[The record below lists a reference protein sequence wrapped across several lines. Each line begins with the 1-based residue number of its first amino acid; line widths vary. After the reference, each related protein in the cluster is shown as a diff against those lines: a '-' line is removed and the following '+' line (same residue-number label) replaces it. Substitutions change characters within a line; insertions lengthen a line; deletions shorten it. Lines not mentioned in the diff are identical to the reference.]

1 MGAPGEG
8 GIEAAYERVWQF
20 PAPRRCVEMHA
31 AGLFGRDPARALDLT
46 GFDVYDAETIAEGD
60 VFVTDEL
67 VAGLVPIGGD
77 RSGDRWCFDTRLR
90 VGGTIPVLHCP
101 HDGGGGV
108 YVAPSF
114 AGFVFRLVSER
125 LTETRAPRAGTN
137 ASIIGENAAKAGPF
151 WLRRWARTLRLA
163 ATEAPLTTVDWEV
176 WLRRDPAFAR
186 LPAGEHDVFR

>member
-1 MGAPGEG
+1 MRREDLEIGTAYQGAWGF
-8 GIEAAYERVWQF
+8 V
-20 PAPRRCVEMHA
+20 APRRCVEMHA
-31 AGLFGRDPARALDLT
+31 SGLFGRDPARALGQL

-60 VFVTDEL
+60 VFVAEEL

-151 WLRRWARTLRLA
+151 WLRRWARMLRLA
-163 ATEAPLTTVDWEV
+163 ATEAPLTTAAWEA
-176 WLRRDPAFAR
+176 WLRGDAAFAR
-186 LPAGEHDVFR
+186 LPAGEVDVFR